1 MRPVRVR
8 DPYDWAA
15 LRQLIAEAFA
25 GMEGRIDPPSSIH
38 RLTAED
44 IARQAQTGEVWVIGD
59 PPVATV
65 FLTPKADA
73 LYVGKLAV
81 ADAAR
86 HRGLARQLLEIAAD
100 RARMLGLS
108 CLELQTRVELTE
120 NHTAFR
126 AMGFTQVGATAH
138 PGYDRATSLTFRRPV

>member
-65 FLTPKADA
+65 FLTPKADV

-86 HRGLARQLLEIAAD
+86 HCGLARQLLETAAD
-100 RARMLGLS
+100 RARALGLS
-108 CLELQTRVELTE
+108 FLELQTRVELTE

-138 PGYDRATSLTFRRPV
+138 PGYDRATSLTFRRPA